1 MSILWK
7 IQFQATL
14 TVDILFCKLFL
25 TVKIYYIYTSCDVF
39 MNNTTNGR
47 NHCSALPGIIL
58 TANFTTLMHSKK
70 FKNAAL
76 GFT

>member
-7 IQFQATL
+7 MQFQATL

-25 TVKIYYIYTSCDVF
+25 TVKTYCIYTSCDVI

-47 NHCSALPGIIL
+47 NHCNALPGIIL
-58 TANFTTLMHSKK
+58 TANLTTSMHSKK
-70 FKNAAL
+70 FKNAIL